1 MSKKSIW
8 LTVAIVCFIGLN
20 LYLIYKKESSVDRT
34 NFLSQ
39 WTEVKA
45 KDLENSIETE
55 GVLDAA
61 ETNQVYIDKNKS
73 FKQFLVK
80 KGQPVETG
88 TPLFE
93 YDGLDLEE
101 RRSLIVAE
109 QNSLRGEVESI
120 DQLISEL
127 QSLQNSVPNDSS
139 FEDSPGPGIGPD
151 SEGQESQGG
160 AKLQAYYDL
169 AKTISEK
176 EQERAK
182 VQQQIDMYSEQL
194 RTLQNGE
201 GSLTVV
207 SPYSG
212 IVSNVSHQLDNPGV
226 TIVSKNSVVKGK
238 LTEEQRSDVKNGD
251 KAHITSKHFTGKL
264 DGTVSD
270 VAELPELTPSTDHDS
285 KYPFVVVAEDAA
297 EKELLQGYHVK
308 AEIVTK
314 EAENANAV
322 PVKSVMHSNDAKYL
336 WVLNN
341 KGIVEKQKVKTRIK
355 DDGYIEVKNGVKKG
369 SHIAELPD
377 QVHREGLF
385 VTLMKPE
392 RINWENDAQFEGNWK
407 YMIMGI
413 LEP

>member
-1 MSKKSIW
+1 MSKKSGW
-8 LTVAIVCFIGLN
+8 LILAIVCFIGLN
-20 LYLIYKKESSVDRT
+20 LFLIYKKNSLVDRT
-34 NFLSQ
+34 NFLTQ

-45 KDLENSIETE
+45 KDLENSIATE
-55 GVLDAA
+55 GVLDAT

-101 RRSLIVAE
+101 RRSLITSE
-109 QNSLRGEVESI
+109 QDRLRSEAASM
-120 DQLISEL
+120 DQLITEL
-127 QSLQNSVPNDSS
+127 ESLKSRVPSDSS
-139 FEDSPGPGIGPD
+139 FESSSFGADSD
-151 SEGQESQGG
+151 SAQDSQGG

-176 EQERAK
+176 EQEREK
-182 VQQQIDMYSEQL
+182 VQQQLDMYDEQL

-212 IVSNVSHQLDNPGV
+212 IVSNVSHELDNPGV

-264 DGTVSD
+264 NGTVAD

-285 KYPFVVVAEDAA
+285 RYPFVIAADDAA
-297 EKELLQGYHVK
+297 EKDLLQGYHVK

-322 PVKSVMHSNDAKYL
+322 PVKSVVHFDDVKYL

-341 KGIVEKQKVKTRIK
+341 KGIVEKRKVKTGIK

-377 QVHREGLF
+377 QVHKEGLF
-385 VTLMKPE
+385 VTLMKPG
-392 RINWENDAQFEGNWK
+392 RIKWDDDAQFEGNWK